1 MYTSNKRRTFCEER
15 RQEHKYVMPFSC
27 FWAEA
32 ETSVLPCFKKP
43 CFLLYW
49 PRASF
54 DPYKERSKSAM
65 CRSSHTILFSHITCS
80 GSVTNNW
87 LIASQTWCLLLI
99 ADSIGD
105 EIDFLG
111 DFSKGCFHFFP
122 QKQLYLESWLPHTWH
137 GRVARKSIGYSQ
149 KRLRRG
155 LLINFCVHYNTLN
168 LAFYEPAAAYQGDW
182 NMSETGNNSAIYM
195 KCM

>member
-1 MYTSNKRRTFCEER
+1 
-15 RQEHKYVMPFSC
+15 MPFSC

-65 CRSSHTILFSHITCS
+65 CRSSHTILFSHITWS

-87 LIASQTWCLLLI
+87 LITSQASFLLLI
-99 ADSIGD
+99 ANDSIGD

-111 DFSKGCFHFFP
+111 DFSKGCFRKLNFFCP
-122 QKQLYLESWLPHTWH
+122 QSWLATSLT
-137 GRVARKSIGYSQ
+137 R
-149 KRLRRG
+149 
-155 LLINFCVHYNTLN
+155 
-168 LAFYEPAAAYQGDW
+168 QGCSKIYVRTCMQLVIKEIEISPRPIPW
-182 NMSETGNNSAIYM
+182 NSPETGNNSPMYVREM
-195 KCM
+195 YVMLL